1 MHRFDSQHE
10 LESHALGRSL
20 LAMLADEGG
29 CFESA
34 PEEAPIA
41 ARPSPF
47 DSVRERLAAAAS
59 TIRHLEVQA
68 YLLAC
73 PSAVFEFYTGC
84 FDILFRTRNH
94 GQISGFTV
102 DMFGSFNFK

>member
-29 CFESA
+29 CFETA
-34 PEEAPIA
+34 PEQAPIA

-47 DSVRERLAAAAS
+47 DSVRERLAEAAS
-59 TIRHLEVQA
+59 AIRHLQVQA
-68 YLLAC
+68 HLFEC
-73 PSAVFEFYTGC
+73 PVSVCEFPAF
-84 FDILFRTRNH
+84 FDCHSI
-94 GQISGFTV
+94 
-102 DMFGSFNFK
+102 